1 MFSKIAALT
10 FVHNI
15 NKGWDIACM
24 TLRFATIFQD
34 LLREHFLVPRCTVQT
49 VQKQMLKKNQKNP
62 QNGLQIYR
70 RGSQFNSRGLTTTK

>member
-49 VQKQMLKKNQKNP
+49 VQKQMLKNKTKKKP
-62 QNGLQIYR
+62 RTVYR
-70 RGSQFNSRGLTTTK
+70 FIGGDHNLIQGV

>member
-15 NKGWDIACM
+15 NKDWDIACM

-49 VQKQMLKKNQKNP
+49 VQKQMLKKTPQKNP
-62 QNGLQIYR
+62 ERFTDL
-70 RGSQFNSRGLTTTK
+70 

>member
-49 VQKQMLKKNQKNP
+49 VQKQMFKKNQKKKP
-62 QNGLQIYR
+62 RTVYR
-70 RGSQFNSRGLTTTK
+70 FIGGDHNLIQGV

>member
-15 NKGWDIACM
+15 NKDWDIACM

-49 VQKQMLKKNQKNP
+49 VQKQMLKKKNKTKKP
-62 QNGLQIYR
+62 RTVYR
-70 RGSQFNSRGLTTTK
+70 FIGGDHNLIQGV

>member
-15 NKGWDIACM
+15 NKGWDIACFIERTFFGSKM
-24 TLRFATIFQD
+24 HSTNGAETN
-34 LLREHFLVPRCTVQT
+34 V
-49 VQKQMLKKNQKNP
+49 KKKNKKKT

>member
-24 TLRFATIFQD
+24 TNISRFIERTFFGSKMHSTNGAETN
-34 LLREHFLVPRCTVQT
+34 V
-49 VQKQMLKKNQKNP
+49 KKKP
-62 QNGLQIYR
+62 KKPPERFTEL
-70 RGSQFNSRGLTTTK
+70 